1 MGRPGTRW
9 VSPPHPHHWGGV
21 EAPLAP
27 STPPQWKGDSVAT
40 IIAGID
46 IGNSTTEVALA
57 EVSRSSAAPRFLASS
72 RVRTTGIK
80 GTLSNI
86 PGVVRSLQEAVAAAG
101 LSLRDIDLVLL
112 NEATPVIGDIAMETI
127 TETIITESTM
137 IGHNPNSPG
146 GLGIG
151 VGVTTHIRELTTVSR
166 NEPIIV
172 IVPKEYDF
180 EVAASLIGRALG
192 VGVDVRGVIVQSDD
206 GVLIAN
212 RLPSV
217 LPVVD
222 EVKLVGHI
230 PLNMLAAVEVAEHG
244 QTIRQLSNPYGIA
257 TLFSLTPQET
267 AMVIPIAKALMGLRS
282 AVVIRTPA
290 GDVHTRRIP
299 AGTLKLIG
307 QQRIVSVEMD
317 GGADAIMEVLTQ
329 ASPLKDVEGEAGTN
343 VGGMVERVRQTMSEV
358 TQKPVS
364 EIKIRDILA
373 VDCLVPQRVAGGL
386 AQEFSME
393 NAVGLAAM
401 VNTDRLLM
409 ERLAAALAQ
418 ELGIRVELGGVE
430 ANMAILGTLTTPGID
445 APLAILDLGAG
456 STDAA
461 ILQKGEP
468 IRSMHLAGAGDMVTM
483 LIQRELDLP
492 AAGESDVAEQIK
504 RFPLAKVESLF
515 HIRHVD
521 NTVRFFKEP
530 LDPKLFGRVA
540 LVTKDGLTPVPTQHT
555 MDRIRSVRREAK
567 RKVFLRN
574 SMRALSCVAPAGNI
588 RLIDFVAIVGGSG
601 QDFEISQMLM
611 DKLASYGIVV
621 GTANIRGELGPVN
634 AVATGLVISYF
645 ERQKVS

>member
-1 MGRPGTRW
+1 MGM
-9 VSPPHPHHWGGV
+9 
-21 EAPLAP
+21 
-27 STPPQWKGDSVAT
+27 

-46 IGNSTTEVALA
+46 IGNATTEVALA
-57 EVSRSSAAPRFLASS
+57 EISPAAAAPRFLASS

-101 LSLRDIDLVLL
+101 INIRDISLALL

-151 VGVTTHIRELTTVSR
+151 VGVTIHIRELVSTSR
-166 NEPIIV
+166 GEPVIV
-172 IVPKEYDF
+172 IIPKDYDF
-180 EVAASLIGRALG
+180 EIASSLLSRAIDI
-192 VGVDVRGVIVQSDD
+192 GVDVRGAIVQGDD

-212 RLPSV
+212 RLPKM

-222 EVKLVGHI
+222 EVKLIDHI
-230 PLNMLAAVEVAEHG
+230 PMNMLAAVEVAEHG

-257 TLFSLTPQET
+257 TLFNLTPQET
-267 AMVIPIAKALMGLRS
+267 SLVIPIAKALIGLRS

-290 GDVHTRRIP
+290 GDVQTRRIR

-307 QQRIVSVEMD
+307 QQRVLSVEMD
-317 GGADAIMEVLTQ
+317 DGADAIMDALSQ
-329 ASPLKDVEGEAGTN
+329 ASPLFDVEGEAGTN
-343 VGGMVERVRQTMSEV
+343 VGGMVERVRQTMSDV

-364 EIKIRDILA
+364 DIKIRDVLA
-373 VDCLVPQRVAGGL
+373 VDCLVPQQVAGGL
-386 AQEFSME
+386 AQEFSLE

-401 VNTDRLLM
+401 VNTDKLLM
-409 ERLAAALAQ
+409 ERLAAALTE

-430 ANMAILGTLTTPGID
+430 ANMAILGTLTTPGISV
-445 APLAILDLGAG
+445 PLAILDLGAG

-461 ILQKGEP
+461 ILQRSEP
-468 IRSMHLAGAGDMVTM
+468 VRSMHLAGAGDMVTL

-492 AAGESDVAEQIK
+492 AAGESEVAEQIK

-515 HIRHVD
+515 HVRYED
-521 NTVRFFKEP
+521 NTVHFFKEP

-540 LVTKDGLTPVPTQHT
+540 LVTKDGLVPIPTQHT
-555 MDRIRSVRREAK
+555 MDRIRAVRQEAK

-574 SMRALSCVAPAGNI
+574 SLRALGDVAPAGNI

-611 DKLASYGIVV
+611 DKLAPYGIVV
-621 GTANIRGELGPVN
+621 GTANIQGKLGPIN
-634 AVATGLVISYF
+634 AVATGLIISYF
-645 ERQKVS
+645 EQQKAG